1 MLSFLK
7 LSFTKCR
14 VLSRMKVTIKSRRN
28 SKTST
33 KRIRNRKKLEENL
46 SLIILMQQFRV
57 KNQDKINWIR
67 ICSLCGILTNCL
79 SQISQIREWLTKVYL
94 LMRISTLSKNH
105 KQTMMKMIKLLRM
118 PQLSKRIFMNS
129 MAGMPIYHRH
139 TMLMN
144 TILKSRKIEIG
155 LLTNMRTM
163 YNKSIKSTRA
173 KSHLSFSRMEEKKK
187 IIHRI
192 KKGKGCLIL
201 VVEQLKTLMTPEIE
215 YNLMHHKW

>member
-1 MLSFLK
+1 
-7 LSFTKCR
+7 
-14 VLSRMKVTIKSRRN
+14 
-28 SKTST
+28 
-33 KRIRNRKKLEENL
+33 
-46 SLIILMQQFRV
+46 
-57 KNQDKINWIR
+57 
-67 ICSLCGILTNCL
+67 
-79 SQISQIREWLTKVYL
+79 
-94 LMRISTLSKNH
+94 
-105 KQTMMKMIKLLRM
+105 
-118 PQLSKRIFMNS
+118 
-129 MAGMPIYHRH
+129 
-139 TMLMN
+139 MLMN